1 MLFRSQLL
9 DSYLLVDRITIITA
23 NRLNN
28 TAVQHYVAVSEQK
41 INIKSNL
48 LATNQTQTKTIQL
61 VSYGVRKVIKRSPPQ
76 KKRKQQYAA
85 TDTGSASTLLVSNK
99 FT

>member
-48 LATNQTQTKTIQL
+48 LATNETQTKTIQL
-61 VSYGVRKVIKRSPPQ
+61 VSYGVRKVIKRH
-76 KKRKQQYAA
+76 
-85 TDTGSASTLLVSNK
+85 
-99 FT
+99 

>member
-48 LATNQTQTKTIQL
+48 LSTNQTQTKTIQL
-61 VSYGVRKVIKRSPPQ
+61 VSYGVRKVIKRHWYIPPQ
-76 KKRKQQYAA
+76 KRKQQYAA
-85 TDTGSASTLLVSNK
+85 TDTGSASTLLV
-99 FT
+99 